1 MEPHRVLVTGG
12 TGFLGSA
19 IVKALTEQKQYA
31 VTVLD
36 IKPPSSDMP
45 SFPPVRYFQAD
56 VLNLESVQKVFE
68 ETKPSIVV
76 HTVGVSPIGSARY
89 SQDGKTALFEINV
102 NGTKNVLDASRQN
115 GVQAF
120 VYTSSCTVVTDDVD
134 HDYPNYD
141 ETTQT
146 GNATLIYGQSKV
158 CPYINLHPNTD
169 KQKTAAENLVVSA
182 NSTTFRTC
190 ALRPSIIFGPGDIQG
205 IPTIHA
211 CIAKGET
218 PFIVGSGTNL
228 FDFVYVSNAAD
239 AHVLAIWNLL
249 TSGSAAGQVFCIS
262 NGEPVPFRD
271 FCLAIWAEFDHA
283 PSFEVRIPKSLAWV
297 LGCFAG
303 YVTWVTGTQATLSRG
318 SVKDAC
324 GVRYANLEKA
334 QRVLGYKPK
343 VGLAEGVKMACQVI
357 SSFHSL
363 PHLLTTCNAAL

>member
-1 MEPHRVLVTGG
+1 MTGG

-36 IKPPSSDMP
+36 IKLPSSDIP
-45 SFPPVRYFQAD
+45 PLPPVRYFQAD
-56 VLNLESVQKVFE
+56 VLNLESIQKVFK

-76 HTVGVSPIGSARY
+76 HTVGVSPAGNARY

-102 NGTKNVLDASRQN
+102 NGTKNVLDAARQT

-134 HDYPNYD
+134 HNYPNYD
-141 ETTQT
+141 ETTRT

-158 CPYINLHPNTD
+158 CPYIILYPNTD
-169 KQKTAAENLVVSA
+169 KQKAAAENLVVSA
-182 NSTTFRTC
+182 NGMTLRTC
-190 ALRPSIIFGPGDIQG
+190 ALRPSTIFGPGDVQG

-239 AHVLAIWNLL
+239 AHVLAISNLL

-271 FCLAIWAEFDHA
+271 FCLAIWAEFGHT
-283 PSFEVRIPKSLAWV
+283 PSFEVRIPKRLAWV
-297 LGCFAG
+297 LGYFAE

-334 QRVLGYKPK
+334 KRVLGYKPR
-343 VGLAEGVKMACQVI
+343 VGLAEGMKMACQVI
-357 SSFHSL
+357 SSLRSL
-363 PHLLTTCNAAL
+363 PRLLTVCNAAL